1 MDWQKNRLWIGAVA
15 LLVLGGAA
23 IWAVSSRTGDT
34 PRTDR
39 DAPSDFPEIDRDDVT
54 ALEITR
60 PGEDGG
66 TIRLERDGDAWR
78 LTQPIEAPAD
88 HAAVTTALDK
98 LDELEVAGIAASAAQ
113 FHERLE
119 VDAAH
124 GVRVIARG
132 SDGDA
137 LADLWIGAYRGGN
150 TMVRVEGDDRVVSV
164 RGSIKFA
171 FNKELRDWRDR
182 AIVDLE
188 ADDVREI
195 AWVGPNGTF
204 RFTRPEVAAEPP
216 SGETAEGEAP
226 APGTTLGDWQMT
238 EVSYVPPAPE
248 PAAEPATPPRGRPA
262 PPAEPTALTTI
273 EGFAPSKVRSMV
285 GSLARMRASDF
296 AAADVTAESAGFTA
310 ESPRVTLTA
319 QSGEERTSTTVI
331 LGNEA
336 NAERHDF
343 YAMREGDPTIYVVSR
358 FLSERIHPT
367 AVAFTQTAPPS
378 TPEPTEGGGEP
389 GGIQMPEG
397 AGGQL
402 PPEVMEQIR
411 RQLEAQGMGG
421 GAGP

>member
-39 DAPSDFPEIDRDDVT
+39 DEPSGFPEIERDDV
-54 ALEITR
+54 AVLEITR

-66 TIRLERDGDAWR
+66 TIRLERRDDAWR
-78 LTQPIEAPAD
+78 ITQPIDAPAD
-88 HAAVTTALDK
+88 HSAVTTALDK
-98 LDELEVAGIAASAAQ
+98 LDELEVAGTAASAAQ

-124 GVRVIARG
+124 GVRVVARG
-132 SDGDA
+132 SDGNA
-137 LADLWIGAYRGGN
+137 LADLWIGAYRSGN
-150 TMVRVEGDDRVVSV
+150 TMIRVEGEDRVVSV

-182 AIVDLE
+182 SIVDLE
-188 ADDVREI
+188 ADDVREVS
-195 AWVGPNGTF
+195 WRGPNGTF
-204 RFTRPEVAAEPP
+204 RFTRSEVAAEAP
-216 SGETAEGEAP
+216 AEGEAP
-226 APGTTLGDWQMT
+226 PATLGDWAIA
-238 EVSYVPPAPE
+238 EVSYLPPPPAE
-248 PAAEPATPPRGRPA
+248 PTEPATPPRGRPA
-262 PPAEPTALTTI
+262 PPAEPTPLTTI
-273 EGFAPSKVRSMV
+273 EGFTPSKVRSMI

-319 QSGEERTSTTVI
+319 QSGETRTSTTVI
-331 LGNEA
+331 LGNES

-343 YAMREGDPTIYVVSR
+343 YAMREGDSTIYIVSR

-367 AVAFTQTAPPS
+367 AVAFTQSAPPS
-378 TPEPTEGGGEP
+378 APEPTEGGGEP